1 MAVATSM
8 KLRSNQA
15 ANLWVSGSSLDA
27 MMRCIESLLS
37 RCKPPPPPPLHLL
50 SAEAVPLS
58 CQHGASVAY
67 LAAKLV
73 ERSRD
78 GVNLH

>member
-37 RCKPPPPPPLHLL
+37 RCKPPPPLHLL
-50 SAEAVPLS
+50 SAEAVPLP